1 MAITINNICKKYG
14 NQTIIDN
21 VSLRIEKGKVISFIG
36 ANGAGKSTLLNI
48 MSRLLTADS
57 GEVVLDDT
65 PLNQLKSEEIAK
77 KLSILKQNNYV
88 GLKLTVEDLV
98 AFGRFPYSHGNL
110 NKQDKQ
116 IINEAI
122 EYLDLTD
129 LKNHYI
135 DELSG
140 GQKQRAF
147 IAMVLAQDT
156 DYVLLDEPL
165 NNLDMK
171 HSLQI
176 MQILHKLCIEK
187 GKTIVL
193 VIHDIN
199 FASVYSDE
207 IFALKNGRLIFSGSP
222 KELMNSQT
230 LTQIFDFHIPV
241 YDIEQH
247 KLGLYF
253 IANKQ

>member
-1 MAITINNICKKYG
+1 MAIQLNNICKKYG

-21 VSLRIEKGKVISFIG
+21 ITLTLEKGKIISFIG

-48 MSRLLTADS
+48 MSRLLKADS
-57 GEVVLDDT
+57 GEIYLDGT
-65 PLNQLKSEEIAK
+65 ALNNLKSEDIAK

-88 GLKLTVEDLV
+88 GLKLTVAELV
-98 AFGRFPYSHGNL
+98 AFGRFPYSAGNL
-110 NKQDKQ
+110 KMEDKK
-116 IINEAI
+116 IIDEAI
-122 EYLDLTD
+122 EYLDLQK
-129 LKNHYI
+129 LRNHYI
-135 DELSG
+135 NELSG

-147 IAMVLAQDT
+147 IAMILAQDT
-156 DYVLLDEPL
+156 NYILLDEPL

-176 MQILHKLCIEK
+176 MQVLHKLCIEK
-187 GKTIVL
+187 NKTIIL

-207 IFALKNGRLIFSGSP
+207 IFALKNGRLIFSGRP
-222 KELMNSQT
+222 KKLMNSET
-230 LTQIFDFHIPV
+230 LNQIFDFNIPV
-241 YDIEQH
+241 YDIDQH

-253 IANKQ
+253 IANK

>member
-1 MAITINNICKKYG
+1 MAIIINNICKKYG
-14 NQTIIDN
+14 RQTVIDD
-21 VSLRIEKGKVISFIG
+21 VSLALEKGKMISFIG
-36 ANGAGKSTLLNI
+36 ENGAGKSTLLNI
-48 MSRLLTADS
+48 IGRLLKADG
-57 GEVVLDDT
+57 GEVVLDET
-65 PLNQLKSEEIAK
+65 PLSILKSEEVAK
-77 KLSILKQNNYV
+77 KLAILKQNNHV
-88 GLKLTVEDLV
+88 GLKITVADLV
-98 AFGRFPYSHGNL
+98 AFGRFPYSRGRL
-110 NKQDKQ
+110 NKEDVRL
-116 IINEAI
+116 IDEAI
-122 EYLDLTD
+122 DYLDLNG
-129 LKNHYI
+129 LRENYI

-147 IAMVLAQDT
+147 IAMILAQDT

-176 MQILHKLCIEK
+176 MNILHRLCVEK
-187 GKTIVL
+187 GKTIVT

-222 KELMNSQT
+222 EKLMNSST
-230 LTQIFDFHIPV
+230 LSQIFDFHIPV
-241 YDIEQH
+241 YDIERH

-253 IANKQ
+253 VAHK

>member
-21 VSLRIEKGKVISFIG
+21 VSLRIEKGKIISFIG

-65 PLNQLKSEEIAK
+65 PLHQLKSEEIAK

-88 GLKLTVEDLV
+88 GLKLTVAELV

-140 GQKQRAF
+140 GQKQRA
-147 IAMVLAQDT
+147 
-156 DYVLLDEPL
+156 LLL
-165 NNLDMK
+165 W
-171 HSLQI
+171 
-176 MQILHKLCIEK
+176 
-187 GKTIVL
+187 
-193 VIHDIN
+193 
-199 FASVYSDE
+199 F
-207 IFALKNGRLIFSGSP
+207 
-222 KELMNSQT
+222 
-230 LTQIFDFHIPV
+230 
-241 YDIEQH
+241 
-247 KLGLYF
+247 
-253 IANKQ
+253 

>member
-21 VSLRIEKGKVISFIG
+21 VSLTIEKGKIISFIG

-48 MSRLLTADS
+48 MSRLLKADS
-57 GEVVLDDT
+57 GEILLDNT
-65 PLNQLKSEEIAK
+65 PLNHLKSEEIAK
-77 KLSILKQNNYV
+77 KLSILKQSNYV
-88 GLKLTVEDLV
+88 GLKLTVADLV
-98 AFGRFPYSHGNL
+98 AFGRFPYSQGNL
-110 NKQDKQ
+110 KKEDKK
-116 IINEAI
+116 IIDEAI
-122 EYLDLTD
+122 DYLDLND
-129 LKNHYI
+129 LRKHYI

-147 IAMVLAQDT
+147 IAMILAQDT

-176 MQILHKLCIEK
+176 MQILHKLCQEK

-199 FASVYSDE
+199 FASVYSNE
-207 IFALKNGRLIFSGSP
+207 IFALKNGRLVFSGSP
-222 KELMNSQT
+222 KDLMNSQM
-230 LTQIFDFHIPV
+230 LSQIFDFHIPV

-253 IANKQ
+253 IAHKQ

>member
-1 MAITINNICKKYG
+1 MAIQLNNICKKYG

-21 VSLRIEKGKVISFIG
+21 ITLTLEKGKIISFIG

-48 MSRLLTADS
+48 MSRLLKADS
-57 GEVVLDDT
+57 GEIYLDGT
-65 PLNQLKSEEIAK
+65 ALNNLKSEDIAK

-88 GLKLTVEDLV
+88 GLKLTVAELV
-98 AFGRFPYSHGNL
+98 AFGRFPYSAGNL
-110 NKQDKQ
+110 KMEDKK
-116 IINEAI
+116 IIDEAI
-122 EYLDLTD
+122 EYLDLQK
-129 LKNHYI
+129 LRNHYI
-135 DELSG
+135 NELSG

-147 IAMVLAQDT
+147 IAMILAQDT
-156 DYVLLDEPL
+156 NYILLDEPL

-176 MQILHKLCIEK
+176 MQVLHKLCIEK
-187 GKTIVL
+187 NKTIIL

-207 IFALKNGRLIFSGSP
+207 IFALKNGRLIFSGRP
-222 KELMNSQT
+222 EKLMNSET
-230 LTQIFDFHIPV
+230 LNQIFDFNIPV
-241 YDIEQH
+241 YDIDQH

-253 IANKQ
+253 IANK